1 MKTLIYFDFK
11 IFDGEVKYVEDNIP
25 LSLPFKFYGLEF
37 TRIARNGNGEATL
50 RLFDENHE
58 MAKIEYNGWS
68 VNPVIDYSFN
78 WTGQEAT
85 LIITDQSGYVL
96 EMKKFI
102 DTRQLSKDKPLPLA
116 PFLALKELQQ
126 YNSGLEYE
134 LKLENERL
142 QKIIAKLQRENEALN
157 KALKEMQN
165 KE

>member
-11 IFDGEVKYVEDNIP
+11 IFDGEVKYVEDNVT
-25 LSLPFKFYGLEF
+25 LSLPFKFYGLDF

-50 RLFDENHE
+50 RIFDENHE

-78 WTGQEAT
+78 WTGDKAT
-85 LIITDQSGYVL
+85 LIINDPFGYVF

-102 DTRQLSKDKPLPLA
+102 DTRKDSKDKPLPLA
-116 PFLALKELQQ
+116 PFLALQELQQ
-126 YNSGLEYE
+126 FNSGLEYE

-142 QKIIAKLQRENEALN
+142 EKIVKKLTKEIESLK
-157 KALKEMQN
+157 KALTEAQK
-165 KE
+165 

>member
-11 IFDGEVKYVEDNIP
+11 IFDGEVKYVEDNVP
-25 LSLPFKFYGLEF
+25 LSLPFKFYGLDF

-50 RLFDENHE
+50 RIFDENNE

-85 LIITDQSGYVL
+85 LIITDPSGYVF
-96 EMKKFI
+96 EMKKFV
-102 DTRQLSKDKPLPLA
+102 DTRQHSKDKPLPLA

-126 YNSGLEYE
+126 FNSGLEYE

-142 QKIIAKLQRENEALN
+142 EKTITKLNKEIESLKEALN
-157 KALKEMQN
+157 KAQE
-165 KE
+165 